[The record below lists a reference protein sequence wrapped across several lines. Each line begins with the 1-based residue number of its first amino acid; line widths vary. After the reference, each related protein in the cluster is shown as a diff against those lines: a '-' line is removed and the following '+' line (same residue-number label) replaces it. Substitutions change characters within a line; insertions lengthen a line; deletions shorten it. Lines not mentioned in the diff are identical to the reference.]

1 MKAKSDLVHINRHI
15 IILQVDVFELI

>member
-15 IILQVDVFELI
+15 IILQVDAFELI